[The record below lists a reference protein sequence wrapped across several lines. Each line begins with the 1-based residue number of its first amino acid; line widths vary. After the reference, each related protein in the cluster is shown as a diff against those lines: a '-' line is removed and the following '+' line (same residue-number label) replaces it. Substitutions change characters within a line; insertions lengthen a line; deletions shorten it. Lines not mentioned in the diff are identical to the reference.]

1 MVKVEIGR
9 KWPLHRDELILTFP
23 LRPSKSISSLA
34 DGIRP
39 RFPLALGIAFALELT
54 TEFRGMP
61 PRIRMRFR
69 PLASSGDTRM
79 ALLAPP
85 PRTPRL
91 ALDDNDDLN
100 RLRMRLTQVLAT
112 VVTVLAT
119 AWLCTFGAIAAI
131 LALMVAKHILVAILV
146 MGLGVDAPRAP
157 R

>member
-1 MVKVEIGR
+1 
-9 KWPLHRDELILTFP
+9 
-23 LRPSKSISSLA
+23 
-34 DGIRP
+34 
-39 RFPLALGIAFALELT
+39 
-54 TEFRGMP
+54 
-61 PRIRMRFR
+61 
-69 PLASSGDTRM
+69 M

-100 RLRMRLTQVLAT
+100 RLRMRLTQILAS
-112 VVTVLAT
+112 VVTVLVT

-146 MGLGVDAPRAP
+146 MGLGVDAPRAE

>member
-1 MVKVEIGR
+1 
-9 KWPLHRDELILTFP
+9 
-23 LRPSKSISSLA
+23 
-34 DGIRP
+34 
-39 RFPLALGIAFALELT
+39 
-54 TEFRGMP
+54 
-61 PRIRMRFR
+61 
-69 PLASSGDTRM
+69 M

-100 RLRMRLTQVLAT
+100 RLRMRLTQILSS
-112 VVTVLAT
+112 VVTVLVT

-146 MGLGVDAPRAP
+146 MGLGVDAPRAE

>member
-1 MVKVEIGR
+1 
-9 KWPLHRDELILTFP
+9 
-23 LRPSKSISSLA
+23 
-34 DGIRP
+34 
-39 RFPLALGIAFALELT
+39 
-54 TEFRGMP
+54 
-61 PRIRMRFR
+61 
-69 PLASSGDTRM
+69 M

-112 VVTVLAT
+112 VVTVLVT

-146 MGLGVDAPRAP
+146 MGLGVDAPRIEK
-157 R
+157 